1 MEIQKGFDPA
11 PVAITNRNASALNFT
26 SPSLPMLQAQVSLNF
41 DNEVNEFQ
49 VSEYLLFIY
58 VILSFLGF
66 FNLDQCGIVETCSMV
81 DNLLGKL
88 IFYGN

>member
-26 SPSLPMLQAQVSLNF
+26 SPSLPMLQAQVSLNL

-49 VSEYLLFIY
+49 VSEYLFTM
-58 VILSFLGF
+58 LSCVFEAFLIKT
-66 FNLDQCGIVETCSMV
+66 NVE
-81 DNLLGKL
+81 
-88 IFYGN
+88 

>member
-26 SPSLPMLQAQVSLNF
+26 SPSLPMLQEQVSLNL

-49 VSEYLLFIY
+49 VSSFRIFTM
-58 VILSFLGF
+58 LS
-66 FNLDQCGIVETCSMV
+66 
-81 DNLLGKL
+81 
-88 IFYGN
+88 